1 MTKFGVMS
9 ILRRYPP
16 FVVGNST
23 SNISQLID
31 DENLIRTRMDLLPIV
46 YPVVNPIKLIVGLH
60 CL

>member
-46 YPVVNPIKLIVGLH
+46 GNMHLWKNRQHWV
-60 CL
+60 